1 MVRVAPIPSQASLD
15 WSSLSL
21 SELIADWSP
30 EMNLSADWS
39 EVFFTQFP
47 LYYQRNHHHHK
58 ESGGAKESG
67 KNFGRKRMKTRNR
80 IIKWMTKMMAI
91 ESNKLL
97 ITYTKC
103 IKKCKSMTHR
113 LFSVSKSRLQSCWW
127 QCRVMLATLW
137 WWRFKVMELLCLRRF
152 ELCWWR
158 LNVLNRSPTF
168 QSCHQDISSPVSV
181 TNIWWWHFWD
191 VDGRITMLTTL
202 LVILEA
208 FEI

>member
-91 ESNKLL
+91 ESNSPIDNLYQVYRKSIWL
-97 ITYTKC
+97 IC
-103 IKKCKSMTHR
+103 ILSLQKSNSYSHVGGNLM
-113 LFSVSKSRLQSCWW
+113 F
-127 QCRVMLATLW
+127 ATLSHE
-137 WWRFKVMELLCLRRF
+137 WR
-152 ELCWWR
+152 
-158 LNVLNRSPTF
+158 
-168 QSCHQDISSPVSV
+168 
-181 TNIWWWHFWD
+181 HFWD
-191 VDGRITMLTTL
+191 AGDGIIMFVT
-202 LVILEA
+202 
-208 FEI
+208 F

>member
-21 SELIADWSP
+21 SELIADWLA
-30 EMNLSADWS
+30 EMNLSAHWS

-103 IKKCKSMTHR
+103 IEKCKSMTHMY
-113 LFSVSKSRLQSCWW
+113 SYSPKIKQLQSCWW
-127 QCRVMLATLW
+127 QR
-137 WWRFKVMELLCLRRF
+137 KV
-152 ELCWWR
+152 
-158 LNVLNRSPTF
+158 
-168 QSCHQDISSPVSV
+168 
-181 TNIWWWHFWD
+181 
-191 VDGRITMLTTL
+191 MLTTL
-202 LVILEA
+202 CWWLLMY
-208 FEI
+208 